1 MARKDKQAKNVKM
14 AKCPKCK
21 SENITY
27 YKFMGGECLKCNDC
41 KYDGG
46 EDLELYPEER
56 GSQKAKGGF
65 SPYKTGGG
73 RRSVK

>member
-1 MARKDKQAKNVKM
+1 M
-14 AKCPKCK
+14 KCPQCG
-21 SENITY
+21 SENIEY
-27 YKFMGGECLKCNDC
+27 YKFMGANCIKCKDC
-41 KYDGG
+41 GFD
-46 EDLELYPEER
+46 EADELELYPEER